1 MRQMVMI
8 LLTLSLLS
16 EVCRA
21 DEPKPFTDQTS
32 RESYFIGY
40 EFGGNLRNQKIDVDL
55 GVLMSAIHDGLKGA
69 QPRLDPEESRKT
81 RQQLQRKLLV
91 VQNQR
96 KDESASK
103 NKEDGMVFLLANK
116 RKEGV
121 KSFPDGLQYK
131 VLVDGSGPVPNGAA
145 KVKVNYRGTL
155 INGTEFDSSYSRGKP
170 VIVDVNRVNAAWSE
184 VLQRMKTGSKWQ
196 IFVPSELAGGE
207 RQSGRIPPNSTLIYE
222 LELVSIEQSEN

>member
-1 MRQMVMI
+1 MRQIVMI

-21 DEPKPFTDQTS
+21 DEPKPFTNQTS

-40 EFGGNLRNQKIDVDL
+40 EFGGNLKNQKIDVDM
-55 GVLMSAIHDGLKGA
+55 GVLMSAIHDGLEGSK
-69 QPRLDPEESRKT
+69 PRLNPEESRKT

-96 KDESASK
+96 KDELATK
-103 NKEDGMVFLLANK
+103 NKEDGRLFLLANK
-116 RKEGV
+116 GQV
-121 KSFPDGLQYK
+121 GIKSFPDGLQYK
-131 VLVDGSGPVPNGAA
+131 VLVDGAGPVPNAAA
-145 KVKVNYRGTL
+145 KVKINYRGTL
-155 INGTEFDSSYSRGKP
+155 INGTEFDSSYSRGEP
-170 VIVDVNRVNAAWSE
+170 VTVDVNSVNVAWSE

-196 IFVPSELAGGE
+196 IFVPSELASGE

-222 LELVSIEQSEN
+222 LELVSIE

>member
-1 MRQMVMI
+1 MI